1 MNFEVFICYL
11 VLCVCVIWHTVFCVC
26 VCVCHKDTAI
36 VHVDTFQAKMQRR
49 PSIFTTSVVYTS
61 TAPGNGVQTESA
73 ESQLIT
79 PCLTS
84 SACVLSSVFLIV
96 YQSFYFFSQCIF
108 SFSQYIYGSLNIYSL
123 ILQYFLFLFQPAQCC
138 CLYQHVC

>member
-1 MNFEVFICYL
+1 MLSCFVCLRHLAYCF
-11 VLCVCVIWHTVFCVC
+11 LCVCVIKTLPLCMLTHFKPKCNA
-26 VCVCHKDTAI
+26 DLL
-36 VHVDTFQAKMQRR
+36 FLR
-49 PSIFTTSVVYTS
+49 PLYTS

-84 SACVLSSVFLIV
+84 SACVSSSVFLIV

-108 SFSQYIYGSLNIYSL
+108 FFSQYIYGSLNIYSI
-123 ILQYFLFLFQPAQCC
+123 ILQYFLFLFQPARCC